1 MDSQAEAEGER
12 EHDSARAGGCL
23 CPGNPWSSG
32 LCFSLIKTQS
42 STHATPSKGREQNP
56 KQALKMGGPLL
67 HFSVPQTKQRG
78 EHYLEHKAELPLPQS
93 QPPPLQSLSL
103 LEDLPWFCKGLC
115 SQDHLAASTFSLNGQ
130 DFLPPAGS
138 GAEGRLRWGMTLG
151 QADAKELT
159 ARGCCPHTPQLATKS
174 FLKGDSGQ
182 LTSVSATQT
191 SNTLA
196 PRVGLKFLAGRALLP
211 SPD

>member
-1 MDSQAEAEGER
+1 MSCPLPGAAFIMWSAGSWGLEGQDGETDSQAEAEGER

-78 EHYLEHKAELPLPQS
+78 EHYLEHKAELPLPLS

-115 SQDHLAASTFSLNGQ
+115 SQDRS
-130 DFLPPAGS
+130 
-138 GAEGRLRWGMTLG
+138 
-151 QADAKELT
+151 K
-159 ARGCCPHTPQLATKS
+159 
-174 FLKGDSGQ
+174 
-182 LTSVSATQT
+182 
-191 SNTLA
+191 
-196 PRVGLKFLAGRALLP
+196 
-211 SPD
+211 